1 MMIPRLIITP
11 GEPAGIGPDVLL
23 QTINQSWNAEL
34 IAIADPVVLIQRAN
48 VLNIPLK
55 LISADLTQT
64 PTAHIPGTLKIIP
77 VTLNTPVI
85 PGELNALNNSY
96 VLNTLDLAI
105 STCLDKKANALV
117 TGPVHKEILN
127 TAGIKFSGHTEYLA
141 NKTNSKQTI
150 MLFVVDNLKVALATT
165 HIPLKEVSNAITQEK
180 LIALINLLNTELK
193 NKFKITNPR
202 ILVAGLN
209 PHAGEGGYLGREEI
223 DVITPAL
230 NQLRDKG
237 LLIEGPLPADT
248 LFTPH
253 MLAKQ
258 DVIVG
263 MYHDQVL
270 PLIKHIGFDKAVNVT
285 LGLPFIRTSVDH
297 GTALSLAGTGQANAG
312 SMKEAIKLAIA
323 RAI

>member
-1 MMIPRLIITP
+1 
-11 GEPAGIGPDVLL
+11 
-23 QTINQSWNAEL
+23 
-34 IAIADPVVLIQRAN
+34 
-48 VLNIPLK
+48 
-55 LISADLTQT
+55 
-64 PTAHIPGTLKIIP
+64 
-77 VTLNTPVI
+77 
-85 PGELNALNNSY
+85 
-96 VLNTLDLAI
+96 
-105 STCLDKKANALV
+105 
-117 TGPVHKEILN
+117 VHKEILN

-150 MLFVVDNLKVALATT
+150 MLFVIDNLKVALATT
-165 HIPLKEVSNAITQEK
+165 HIPLKEVPIAITQEK
-180 LIALINLLNTELK
+180 LIALINLLNIELK
-193 NKFKITNPR
+193 NKFKIANPR

-230 NQLRDKG
+230 NQLRNQG

-253 MLAKQ
+253 MLTKQ

-270 PLIKHIGFDKAVNVT
+270 PLIKHIGFDKAVNMT

-297 GTALSLAGTGQANAG
+297 GTALSLAGTHQTDAG

-323 RAI
+323 RAL